1 MKGLFKKNK
10 LLIEVSNLDQDKV
23 YDVKIEPFSEKR
35 TKSMNSYY
43 WVLVTELA
51 SKLNT
56 SKDEL
61 HAELIKRYAPR
72 DYLSMLSQVNIND
85 YFPYYDL
92 QSTYKSN
99 GNTFKSYLVYKR
111 SSDMNKNEFRGLLDG
126 LISECHECGISTMT
140 PQEIEL
146 LKHLEGR

>member
-72 DYLSMLSQVNIND
+72 DYLSMLSQVNISD

-126 LISECHECGISTMT
+126 LISECHEGGISTMT

-146 LKHLEGR
+146 LKFMEGR

>member
-85 YFPYYDL
+85 YFSYYDL
-92 QSTYKSN
+92 QTTYKN
-99 GNTFKSYLVYKR
+99 GGNTFKSYLVYKR

-146 LKHLEGR
+146 LKFMEGR

>member
-72 DYLSMLSQVNIND
+72 DYLSMLSQVNISD

-146 LKHLEGR
+146 LKFMEGR

>member
-10 LLIEVSNLDQDKV
+10 LLIEVSNLDHDKV

-51 SKLNT
+51 GKLNT

-61 HAELIKRYAPR
+61 HTELIKRYAPR

-92 QSTYKSN
+92 QMTYKN
-99 GNTFKSYLVYKR
+99 GGNTFKSYLVYKR
-111 SSDMNKNEFRGLLDG
+111 SSDMNKSEFRGLLDG

-146 LKHLEGR
+146 LKFMEGR

>member
-61 HAELIKRYAPR
+61 HAELIKQYAPR

-92 QSTYKSN
+92 QTTYKN
-99 GNTFKSYLVYKR
+99 GGNTFKSYLVYKR

-146 LKHLEGR
+146 LKYLEGR